1 MSVIDL
7 DALRATPRKS
17 DPYDYLVVPNFV
29 PSDGLAKV
37 IADFPTVKSTG
48 SLPLTELDI
57 HGAFKTLIERME
69 GPEFRDL
76 IASKFGV
83 DLEARPTMFTV
94 RGRCHAA
101 DGKIH
106 TDTGT
111 KIITVLLYLNQ
122 AWEADGGRLRIL
134 RSPTLD
140 DAADEVSPTGGTL
153 LVFRRSEKSWHG
165 HQPFEGSRRV
175 IQMNWVTDQ
184 RVVAY
189 EQRRHR
195 VSAFFKRLN
204 PFRGAA

>member
-1 MSVIDL
+1 MSLLDL
-7 DALRATPRKS
+7 DALRATPRKT
-17 DPYDYLVVPNFV
+17 DPYDYVVVPNFV
-29 PSDGLAKV
+29 SADALARV
-37 IADFPTVKSTG
+37 IGDFPRIETKG
-48 SLPLTELDI
+48 SLPLSELDLK
-57 HGAFKTLIERME
+57 GAFKSLIDEMD
-69 GPEFRDL
+69 GAAFRDL
-76 IASKFGV
+76 IADKFDV
-83 DLEARPTMFTV
+83 DLATRPTMFTV
-94 RGRCHAA
+94 RGRCHRG

-140 DAADEVSPTGGTL
+140 DAAEEVSPTGGTL

-165 HQPFEGSRRV
+165 HQPFEGARRA
-175 IQMNWVTDQ
+175 IQMNWVTDES
-184 RVVAY
+184 VVAY